1 MGKTFVFEPERLIG
15 EWKIATMENDSDIY
29 NITLLSNDLIEYH
42 DTTPLFYVMKD
53 QFYVQINSNQT
64 IAVKNF
70 DENEFWP
77 IQALNL
83 QAKVV
88 DDY

>member
-83 QAKVV
+83 RAKVV